1 MTIYN
6 TPIDY
11 IKNLVDNQIN
21 VNIIEFVKELN
32 KIKYKIDISFIDEF
46 IQLVNKDECCIHHKM
61 LQKYGISKLKGGT
74 SHVRDMLNQY
84 NFVEDEDYLLCNVAE
99 QLLSGTKYK
108 NEN

>member
-32 KIKYKIDISFIDEF
+32 KIKFKIDISFIDEF
-46 IQLVNKDECCIHHKM
+46 IQLVNKDECCIHHSM
-61 LQKYGISKLKGGT
+61 LQKYGIFSLKYGT
-74 SHVRDMLNQY
+74 SNINRIINQN
-84 NFVEDEDYLLCNVAE
+84 NFIKDEDYLLCNVAE